1 MGNIVVLITGAG
13 SGIGEATAH
22 LFAEKRARVVVADMN
37 EREAN
42 KVADEIKTNRGK
54 AFAMKCDISDEEQ
67 VKAMMDNA
75 VEINTNLLRS

>member
-1 MGNIVVLITGAG
+1 
-13 SGIGEATAH
+13 
-22 LFAEKRARVVVADMN
+22 MN